1 MHDFCSIIININKYT
16 YLNKNFLN
24 NIFYRDISLNRTII
38 LSIENLME
46 ISENTTLKK
55 KFDPSLNNILRW
67 NE

>member
-38 LSIENLME
+38 LSIENLMG
-46 ISENTTLKK
+46 ISENTQTLKK
-55 KFDPSLNNILRW
+55 KFDPSLNNILR
-67 NE
+67 

>member
-24 NIFYRDISLNRTII
+24 NIFYRDISLNRTI

-55 KFDPSLNNILRW
+55 KFDPSLNNILR
-67 NE
+67 

>member
-38 LSIENLME
+38 LSIENLMG

-55 KFDPSLNNILRW
+55 KFVK
-67 NE
+67 

>member
-1 MHDFCSIIININKYT
+1 MHDFCSTIININKYI

-55 KFDPSLNNILRW
+55 KFDPSLNNILR
-67 NE
+67 

>member
-1 MHDFCSIIININKYT
+1 MHDFCSIIIIINKYT

-38 LSIENLME
+38 LSIENLMG

>member
-38 LSIENLME
+38 LSIENLMG

-55 KFDPSLNNILRW
+55 
-67 NE
+67 EV

>member
-55 KFDPSLNNILRW
+55 KFDPSLNNILR
-67 NE
+67 

>member
-24 NIFYRDISLNRTII
+24 NIFYRDISLNRTI
-38 LSIENLME
+38 LSIHLMG

-55 KFDPSLNNILRW
+55 KFDPSLNNILR
-67 NE
+67 